1 MNPRMRGRSL
11 RKRGLAALSIAT
23 VAAAALVPTVT
34 DASTGAAT
42 ANTPTPAPA
51 GPAAPAAAPAGRL
64 HVSAQHDVLTGR
76 GASVKGTL
84 TPARAGVPV
93 VVEIAKGRGWHK
105 VAGTKTKS
113 GGRFATSW
121 RPRRAGAFKVRVR
134 ALAPG
139 VAPWRVSGR
148 VRAYRPAMASYYGPG
163 LYGSAL
169 ACGGRLS
176 PSKLGVAN
184 KTLPCGTRVTLRYRG
199 RSVTVPVI
207 DRGPY
212 VAGREYDLTSAT
224 KSRLGFG
231 STGVVWSTK

>member
-1 MNPRMRGRSL
+1 MKPRMRGLRLRRRSV
-11 RKRGLAALSIAT
+11 AALSMATIA
-23 VAAAALVPTVT
+23 VPALVPSGT
-34 DASTGAAT
+34 AAGA
-42 ANTPTPAPA
+42 ANTPPGAAPA
-51 GPAAPAAAPAGRL
+51 TAAPAAAPGGRL
-64 HVSAQHDVLTGR
+64 HASAQHNVLSGR
-76 GASVKGTL
+76 RASVKGTL
-84 TPARAGVPV
+84 TPGRAGVPV

-105 VAGTKTKS
+105 VASTKTN
-113 GGRFATSW
+113 GRGRFATGW
-121 RPRRAGAFKVRVR
+121 RPSHPGAYKVRVR
-134 ALAPG
+134 ALAPNI
-139 VAPWRVSGR
+139 PTWNVSGR

-184 KTLPCGTRVTLRYRG
+184 KTLPCGTRVTLRYHG

-231 STGVVWSTK
+231 STGIVWATR